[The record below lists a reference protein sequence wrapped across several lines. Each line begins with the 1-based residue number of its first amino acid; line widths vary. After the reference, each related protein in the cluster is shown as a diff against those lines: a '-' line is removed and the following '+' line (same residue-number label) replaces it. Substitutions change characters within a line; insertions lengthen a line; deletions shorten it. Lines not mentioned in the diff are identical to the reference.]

1 MFSIKELRKKKL
13 RGIIIAYRFISI
25 VLIGM
30 LIFSLKV
37 QADNKKPITTIIKN
51 EILNP
56 NIVMLGDSITDG
68 YDLDKYFGTD
78 ILMVN
83 SGISGDKTH
92 DISDNIRKRVYEY
105 NPSKVFLLIGINDIL
120 YENAST
126 ETVFKQIDFIV
137 NEINEKLPNAKIYIE
152 SIYPVNSD
160 WHDYYCDGVK
170 GSTESNIII
179 EETNDLLKKYCEVN
193 GYEYIDV
200 YSSLIDDEKN
210 FDREYTND
218 GLHPNE
224 RGYEVITEILKKY
237 M

>member
-1 MFSIKELRKKKL
+1 MSSIKNLKKKKT

-25 VLIGM
+25 LLIGM
-30 LIFSLKV
+30 LLFLLKV
-37 QADNKKPITTIIKN
+37 QADNKKPITIVKN
-51 EILNP
+51 EIVNP

-78 ILMVN
+78 ILIVN
-83 SGISGDKTH
+83 SGISGNKTH

-105 NPSKVFLLIGINDIL
+105 NPSKVFLLIGINDII
-120 YENAST
+120 YENASS
-126 ETVFKQIDFIV
+126 EDVLKQINNII
-137 NEINEKLPNAKIYIE
+137 NEIEIKLPNTKIYVE

-160 WHDYYCDGVK
+160 WHDYYCDAVK
-170 GSTESNIII
+170 DSPEANLII
-179 EETNDLLKKYCEVN
+179 EETNELLNQYCEIN
-193 GYEYIDV
+193 DYEYIDV
-200 YSSLIDDEKN
+200 YSSLIDDEKK
-210 FDREYTND
+210 FDRLYTND